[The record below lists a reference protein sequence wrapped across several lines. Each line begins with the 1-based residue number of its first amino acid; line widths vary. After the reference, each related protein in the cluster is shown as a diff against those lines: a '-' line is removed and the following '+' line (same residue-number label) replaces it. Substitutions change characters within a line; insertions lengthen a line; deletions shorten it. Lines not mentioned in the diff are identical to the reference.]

1 MSLLPRRLLQSA
13 KSFIVNRPSSI
24 VFVLVFLFT
33 IHYSLLTSAVKAAEQ
48 PNPQPCQNAK
58 FDEDKLTD
66 NWLTQDDGA
75 PYITVT
81 KPFDDQPVLFSF
93 DVDFSKLSALF
104 GPANSNYLEGNF
116 QNKDHKAANISQL
129 NAVNISKFHGVTQ
142 KAAPKAMLDPLK
154 VETVEYIYGKNTLA
168 ESADIYTDFNGRNS
182 KTIYDLRNTFGKPD
196 PETQR
201 GTDEW
206 ENGWGKYWDK
216 IPTTYSEFYEG
227 RIIFKYALEA
237 DFQRIINGENC
248 PPQLPREITFVMP
261 EFFRTTAVTGQLN
274 QIIVPNAAQSDHSND
289 LVLAQN
295 NPATRLGV
303 LGKIISICSKFL
315 KENPISNAL

>member
-116 QNKDHKAANISQL
+116 QNKD
-129 NAVNISKFHGVTQ
+129 
-142 KAAPKAMLDPLK
+142 
-154 VETVEYIYGKNTLA
+154 
-168 ESADIYTDFNGRNS
+168 
-182 KTIYDLRNTFGKPD
+182 
-196 PETQR
+196 
-201 GTDEW
+201 
-206 ENGWGKYWDK
+206 
-216 IPTTYSEFYEG
+216 PTTYSEFYEG

-274 QIIVPNAAQSDHSND
+274 QIIVP
-289 LVLAQN
+289 
-295 NPATRLGV
+295 
-303 LGKIISICSKFL
+303 
-315 KENPISNAL
+315 